1 MRQLPVDAL
10 VAAVSCDNVGGDGL
24 FLSGRQ
30 MSLVRVKEEEGAA
43 VAEEERER
51 VGSSKTGKRKR
62 EERGPAEG
70 RDH

>member
-1 MRQLPVDAL
+1 MRELRVDAL

-43 VAEEERER
+43 AEATAAPAAEERER
-51 VGSSKTGKRKR
+51 VGSSKT
-62 EERGPAEG
+62 
-70 RDH
+70 